1 VTRTLPTVAEA
12 RQTIRQADLLA
23 DLADLSQRVDEA
35 QHELELGT
43 RSGDL
48 YFAAAGARRIQ
59 SLGFLMGD
67 LVRRYEKANRR

>member
-1 VTRTLPTVAEA
+1 MSVRMSTEAQTVAQ
-12 RQTIRQADLLA
+12 RRLLA
-23 DLADLSQRVDEA
+23 DLADLSVRVDEA

-48 YFAAAGARRIQ
+48 WFAVAGAKRVQ

-67 LVRRYEKANRR
+67 LVRKYEKAIR